1 VRTVCLVDT
10 SVFVEWLQ
18 VPGKTDP
25 TRRRAIVER
34 LRRVLQTNSGWT
46 LLVPVTVIIETGNH
60 IGQCSPNGQVRRAT
74 AERFCTQVS
83 SALRGEAPWAPT
95 RPVSIDELQ
104 RALDAFVEHVTPSV
118 AGKGSG
124 LGDLTI
130 ILEWER
136 QRTLNPNSRVLIW
149 SLDAQLA
156 GYDTHPG
163 EG

>member
-1 VRTVCLVDT
+1 MRTVCLVDT

-74 AERFCTQVS
+74 AERCCTQVS